1 MAPMETAQENKMS
14 TARKIYNKAR
24 VPNGAI
30 QFLATALVLGHLAA
44 RYGETAVRKH
54 QEQVLKACNGR
65 KS

>member
-1 MAPMETAQENKMS
+1 METALENNV
-14 TARKIYNKAR
+14 TASRKIYQESK

-30 QFLATALVLGHLAA
+30 QFLATALVLGHLAT

>member
-1 MAPMETAQENKMS
+1 MS

-30 QFLATALVLGHLAA
+30 QFLATALVLAHLAT

-54 QEQVLKACNGR
+54 QEQVIKACNGR

>member
-1 MAPMETAQENKMS
+1 MTDS
-14 TARKIYNKAR
+14 RKIYNKAR

-30 QFLATALVLGHLAA
+30 QFLATALVLAHLAT